1 MIICECRD
9 GCQCQDNPGPAMHII
24 ERNGK
29 VMNVCSRCD
38 LTGDTMIKRFALNRE
53 TLSAEALIE
62 YDPIAALMVMMG
74 EFDEPT
80 VH

>member
-24 ERNGK
+24 ERKGK

-38 LTGDTMIKRFALNRE
+38 LTGDTMISRFALNRE
-53 TLSAEALIE
+53 ELSAAALLE
-62 YDPIAALMVMMG
+62 YDPIAALMLALG
-74 EFDEPT
+74 DFEEPT